1 MNINR
6 TLGPILAA
14 ILWMSPAAWAADL
27 TLQIQGL
34 DAPSGTLH
42 VALFDEA
49 GWSDNAAIESAIVEI
64 DDDAP
69 EIVFE
74 GLAPGTYGVK
84 LFQDLDGDGKLG
96 RGPIGI
102 PREPYGF
109 SNDAPVRFG
118 PPSFARA
125 GFDLPA
131 EGATQTVTLS

>member
-1 MNINR
+1 MA
-6 TLGPILAA
+6 T
-14 ILWMSPAAWAADL
+14 ILWISPVAGAADL
-27 TLQIQGL
+27 TLQVQGL

-49 GWSDNAAIESAIVEI
+49 GWSDNAAIDSAIVEI

-74 GLAPGTYGVK
+74 GLAPGPYGVK
-84 LFQDLDGDGKLG
+84 LFQDLDGDGMLG
-96 RGPIGI
+96 RGPMGI

-125 GFDLPA
+125 GFDLPV
-131 EGATQTVTLS
+131 EGATQTITLR

>member
-6 TLGPILAA
+6 TLGPILAT
-14 ILWMSPAAWAADL
+14 ILWISPVAGAADL
-27 TLQIQGL
+27 TLQVQGL

-49 GWSDNAAIESAIVEI
+49 GWSDNAAIDSAIVEI

-74 GLAPGTYGVK
+74 GLAPGPYGVK
-84 LFQDLDGDGKLG
+84 LFQDLDGDGMLG
-96 RGPIGI
+96 RGPMGI

-131 EGATQTVTLS
+131 EGATQTITLR